1 VSVRLPNF
9 FVAGFQKCA
18 TTWLHHCLLEHPQIF
33 VPELHMLHFFD
44 IHYERGFEWYRS
56 FFKDANH
63 AVRIGDTTVS
73 YARDPNAA
81 KRISEFDPNVLII
94 FCLRHPIERAFS
106 HYWHE
111 KKKGKIAFRFEELFE
126 NYDLFND
133 WVRPGFYAEHINR
146 FYEYF
151 PKNQMLILLVDDIES
166 NPLDVIRQMYIFLEV
181 DAEFQPPS
189 LKKRVNKAWFKP
201 SSAQKIVTSIG
212 NKVHHTGRF
221 IPKTIKEMIKRTGLK
236 PSWLINPRSEYDL
249 GMPAH
254 IREQLLNIF
263 RPEVKNLSNILQRD
277 LNRWLY

>member
-1 VSVRLPNF
+1 MTVRFPNF

-111 KKKGKIAFRFEELFE
+111 RKKGKISFQFEELFE
-126 NYDLFND
+126 NFDLFDD
-133 WVRPGFYAEHINR
+133 WVRPGFYAEHISR

-151 PKNQMLILLVDDIES
+151 PKNQILILTVDDME
-166 NPLDVIRQMYIFLEV
+166 LDPSQLIQEVYLFLGV
-181 DAEFQPPS
+181 DADFRPS
-189 LKKRVNKAWFKP
+189 SLLKRINQTWFKP
-201 SSAQKIVTSIG
+201 GIIQKIEGAAG
-212 NKVHHTGRF
+212 NRTRRTVNF
-221 IPKTIKEMIKRTGLK
+221 IPETIKERIRQVGLK
-236 PSWLINPRSEYDL
+236 LSWSHDPRAEYLL
-249 GMPAH
+249 GIPDH
-254 IREQLLNIF
+254 VRERLLNIF
-263 RPEVKNLSNILQRD
+263 RPEVNKLSDIMQRD
-277 LNRWLY
+277 LSKWLE